1 VTKKL
6 WLALHRSRA
15 GVKRTIAVRGSR
27 SREPEKK
34 DGGTIKKTHEMVMNE
49 WKYQQ
54 QTGKLRLV
62 RMQQQPVRPE
72 L

>member
-1 VTKKL
+1 
-6 WLALHRSRA
+6 
-15 GVKRTIAVRGSR
+15 
-27 SREPEKK
+27 
-34 DGGTIKKTHEMVMNE
+34 MVMNE